1 MALARIGRAR
11 RVENFTWPGFVDA
24 LATLLMVIIF
34 VLMVFVLIQINLAY
48 RVSGQETTLGEMRQ
62 QLASLSELL
71 NIERRANADL
81 AANLAQITNQL
92 NSSNADRTNLQ
103 AELTSVRAALN
114 LRNNDIA
121 ELVAKQTDMKASL
134 TAARVSLEERLGAL
148 QLVEGQ
154 LAMALAKNQRATD
167 KINLLSTE
175 VVKSKADADASR
187 TEITKMA
194 SALELAE
201 KQLAMAQAKSQS
213 ATDKISI
220 LSAEVNASRA
230 ETKASRAEVTEMTA
244 ALAAL
249 RLRIEEL
256 KSLLAEKERETV
268 RDKVAIANL
277 GRSLNNAL
285 ASRVQELQRFRSEF
299 FGRLRDVL
307 KGRDDVQIVG
317 DRFVFQSEVLFA
329 QGQAEIGPQGQE
341 QLAKLAITLADI
353 AEKIPSDINWV
364 LQVDGHTDNVPI
376 RAGRYADNWDLS
388 TERALSVVRYLN
400 EQGLPA
406 NRLAA
411 AGYGEYQPLDTSD
424 NDNARRKNRRIELK
438 ITQRVAI
445 K

>member
-1 MALARIGRAR
+1 MALARIGNAR

-34 VLMVFVLIQINLAY
+34 VLMVFVLIQVNLAY
-48 RVSGQETTLGEMRQ
+48 RVSGQDATLGEMRQ
-62 QLASLSELL
+62 QLASLGELL
-71 NIERRANADL
+71 NIERRASADL

-92 NSSNADRTNLQ
+92 NASNANRDELQ
-103 AELTSVRAALN
+103 AQLASLQTAIAARNSQIANLTEKQADAEAAL
-114 LRNNDIA
+114 A
-121 ELVAKQTDMKASL
+121 
-134 TAARVSLEERLGAL
+134 AARNSLEERLGAL
-148 QLVEGQ
+148 QLAEGQ
-154 LAMALAKNQRATD
+154 LAMVQ
-167 KINLLSTE
+167 
-175 VVKSKADADASR
+175 
-187 TEITKMA
+187 
-194 SALELAE
+194 
-201 KQLAMAQAKSQS
+201 AQNQS
-213 ATDKISI
+213 AANRIDT
-220 LSAEVNASRA
+220 LRA
-230 ETKASRAEVTEMTA
+230 ETTASKAEIAQMTG
-244 ALAAL
+244 ALATL

-256 KSLLAEKERETV
+256 TSLLAEKDRQTT
-268 RDKVAIANL
+268 RDKVAITSL

-329 QGQAEIGPQGQE
+329 QGQAEIGSRGEE
-341 QLAKLAITLADI
+341 QLAKLAITLTDI
-353 AEKIPSDINWV
+353 AQKIPGDINWI

-400 EQGLPA
+400 QQGLPA
-406 NRLAA
+406 SRLTA
-411 AGYGEYQPLDTSD
+411 AGYGEYQPLDASD
-424 NDNARRKNRRIELK
+424 SDNARRKNRRIEIK

>member
-1 MALARIGRAR
+1 MALARIGNAR

-34 VLMVFVLIQINLAY
+34 VLMVFVLIQVNLAY
-48 RVSGQETTLGEMRQ
+48 RVSGQDATLGEMRQ

-71 NIERRANADL
+71 NIERRASADL

-92 NSSNADRTNLQ
+92 NSSNAGRTELE
-103 AELTSVRAALN
+103 AELSSVQAALTM
-114 LRNNDIA
+114 RNSEIAKLAARQADI
-121 ELVAKQTDMKASL
+121 EASL
-134 TAARVSLEERLGAL
+134 AAARASLEERLGAL
-148 QLVEGQ
+148 QLAEG
-154 LAMALAKNQRATD
+154 
-167 KINLLSTE
+167 
-175 VVKSKADADASR
+175 
-187 TEITKMA
+187 
-194 SALELAE
+194 
-201 KQLAMAQAKSQS
+201 QLAMAQAKNQS
-213 ATDKISI
+213 ATNKIGT
-220 LSAEVNASRA
+220 LSAEITASKA
-230 ETKASRAEVTEMTA
+230 ETEASRAEVAEMTR

-249 RLRIEEL
+249 RLRIEDL
-256 KSLLAEKERETV
+256 TNLLAEKERETT

-285 ASRVQELQRFRSEF
+285 ATRVQELQRFRSEF

-353 AEKIPSDINWV
+353 AQKIPGDINWI

-400 EQGLPA
+400 QQGLPA

-411 AGYGEYQPLDTSD
+411 AGYGEYQPLDASD
-424 NDNARRKNRRIELK
+424 SANARRRNRRIELK